1 MAVVL
6 ASNQDSPG
14 SIAVDATS
22 LYWTNL
28 GAIAGGKTST
38 RLPGS
43 VAKMPIGG
51 GTPITLASGQLL
63 PFGIVVDATSA
74 YWADQGDSS
83 DLAPGAAPGGSLLKV
98 PLAGGDVVTLAAGQR
113 PGGLTIDATNIY
125 WTNQGSVAGASD
137 AAGPDG
143 TVMMMPLTGGNPVP
157 LATGQNAPRGIAVDG
172 TRVYWTNQ
180 GSTGTDGAVL
190 SVPIGG
196 GDVTVLASNRVA
208 PFAVVAQGD
217 SLYWM
222 DGGDSRL
229 GLMGVL
235 LEIPKTGGA
244 SVVLASV
251 MAPVTIAAGP
261 AAVYWADNEVA
272 NNDVFGVP
280 LGGGASVALPSGSD
294 LALGLAVTSTT
305 LYWTTAEGAVM
316 SLAIE

>member
-28 GAIAGGKTST
+28 GALGGGKTAIRS
-38 RLPGS
+38 PGS

-51 GTPITLASGQLL
+51 GTPITLATGQIL

-74 YWADQGDSS
+74 YWADQGDSA
-83 DLAPGAAPGGSLLKV
+83 DVPPGVPAGGSLLKV
-98 PLAGGDVVTLAAGQR
+98 PLAGGDVVTLASGQR
-113 PGGLTIDATNIY
+113 PGGLAIDLTNLY
-125 WTNQGSVAGASD
+125 WTNQGVTGD
-137 AAGPDG
+137 TDG
-143 TVMMMPLTGGNPVP
+143 TVMTMPLAGGSPVP
-157 LATGQNAPRGIAVDG
+157 LATGQNAPRGIAVDD

-180 GSTGTDGAVL
+180 GSTGTDGAIL

-196 GDVTVLASNRVA
+196 GDVTVLASNRSE
-208 PFAVVAQGD
+208 PFVLVAQGD

-222 DGGDSRL
+222 DGGNAL
-229 GLMGVL
+229 PGLMGVL
-235 LEIPKTGGA
+235 LEMAKTGGA
-244 SVVLASV
+244 PVVLASA

-272 NNDVFGVP
+272 NDDVFGVP
-280 LGGGASVALPSGSD
+280 LGGGATVALPSGQD
-294 LALGLAVTSTT
+294 LALGLAVTSTS
-305 LYWTTAEGAVM
+305 LYWTTSEGAVM